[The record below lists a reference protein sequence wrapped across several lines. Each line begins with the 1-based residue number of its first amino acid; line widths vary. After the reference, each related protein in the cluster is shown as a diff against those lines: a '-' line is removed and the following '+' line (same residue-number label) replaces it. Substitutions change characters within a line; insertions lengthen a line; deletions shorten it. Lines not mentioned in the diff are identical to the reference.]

1 MNLSEFIVKMSE
13 QVDRYKTSTRK
24 ERASL
29 LVWFLI
35 NYFRLDEDTAIDL
48 VCDSDNDKGIDG
60 IFVDDQTEEAYI
72 FQSKNSPIPA
82 NPHGDNDL
90 RNFKGAR
97 AWFDSPSNVQH
108 LDQSTASQELK
119 SLVSRLEIFDKLARG
134 YKLYMVFVTNKRFN
148 TEATDYLKV
157 LGDEIEAWDIDRLY
171 NQYTYTGRDK
181 PVEDTFS
188 FTIDPSNIISYMLA
202 DNVNVTIFPAK
213 ASEIVQ
219 LSGIQDRTL
228 FARNVR
234 YGLGRTRVNK
244 DIARTL
250 SNSVEHENFFL
261 YHNGITLVC
270 SDYTIQVTTKA
281 QAGKLTVTN
290 YSIVN
295 GCQSTL
301 SFYEN
306 KQYLT
311 DKIRILMRV
320 IQTGK
325 KDRLSQDITY
335 FTNNQN
341 AISLKDLKSNDK
353 IQQDL
358 QDEFIRLFQNK
369 ILYKIKNG
377 EDESGYKR
385 IIDNDFAAQ
394 LITSFYLKEPYTAH
408 QKTQIFADNYI
419 KIFNRYVNASFIFVM
434 AEMYRAIDENSDQI
448 EDEGIRSYKLTRFF
462 FVYIFRLIFDSDPV
476 GKELL
481 ANPTEFTQK
490 YKAKFYKAFE
500 KLFRLLVLDFNYYVI
515 EEKKKGYFDY
525 KNSLRNAVK
534 VNAMADEFIIS
545 YKRQL
550 VRHPEDAFSQLITQ

>member
-1 MNLSEFIVKMSE
+1 MNLDKFIAKMSKE
-13 QVDRYKTSTRK
+13 VDHYKTSTRK

-35 NYFRLDEDTAIDL
+35 NYFRLDEDTAVDL

-72 FQSKNSPIPA
+72 FQSKNSPTPC
-82 NPHGDNDL
+82 NSQGDNDL

-119 SLVSRLEIFDKLARG
+119 SLVTRLEIFDKLARG

-148 TEATDYLKV
+148 TEANDYLKV

-171 NQYTYTGRDK
+171 SQYTYTGRDK
-181 PVEDTFS
+181 PIEGS
-188 FTIDPSNIISYMLA
+188 FVFTMDSSNKITYEIA
-202 DNVNVTIFPAK
+202 DNVNVIIFPAK

-250 SNSVEHENFFL
+250 SNSAEHENFFL

-270 SDYTIQVTTKA
+270 LEYVMAYDTKGLA
-281 QAGKLTVTN
+281 DKLIVTN

-306 KQYLT
+306 KQHLT
-311 DKIRILMRV
+311 DNIRILMRV
-320 IQTGK
+320 IATGEK
-325 KDRLSQDITY
+325 SRLSQDITY

-341 AISLKDLKSNDK
+341 AISLKDLKSND
-353 IQQDL
+353 IL
-358 QDEFIRLFQNK
+358 QK
-369 ILYKIKNG
+369 ILKTSSIVCSINKSCIG
-377 EDESGYKR
+377 SRTARTKL
-385 IIDNDFAAQ
+385 IISVS
-394 LITSFYLKEPYTAH
+394 LITIL
-408 QKTQIFADNYI
+408 Q
-419 KIFNRYVNASFIFVM
+419 R
-434 AEMYRAIDENSDQI
+434 NS
-448 EDEGIRSYKLTRFF
+448 SHL
-462 FVYIFRLIFDSDPV
+462 
-476 GKELL
+476 
-481 ANPTEFTQK
+481 FT
-490 YKAKFYKAFE
+490 
-500 KLFRLLVLDFNYYVI
+500 
-515 EEKKKGYFDY
+515 
-525 KNSLRNAVK
+525 
-534 VNAMADEFIIS
+534 
-545 YKRQL
+545 
-550 VRHPEDAFSQLITQ
+550 